1 MLPPISQI
9 KGIHPG
15 VILEREFRKRGIRKS
30 VFALEMGEYP
40 GVITDV
46 TKMRRGM
53 NAALSLKI
61 EKKLGIEEGYFMV
74 LQAYYEVAQAKK
86 KEFIN
91 QPGPEISKIRRGIFW
106 DVNID
111 NIDFIERERFVIERV
126 FERGNDSE
134 IREIIKFYGKK
145 KCRSIIKSA
154 KNPIFTT
161 IKNAQHYLDLKKED
175 LKCLKHFTGKQ
186 PLKYFRRS

>member
-1 MLPPISQI
+1 MLPPVSQV

-15 VILEREFRKRGIRKS
+15 VILDREFKKRGIRKS
-30 VFALEMGEYP
+30 AFALGIGEYP
-40 GVITDV
+40 GIITDI

-61 EKKLGIEEGYFMV
+61 EKSLGIEEGYFMV
-74 LQAYYEVAQAKK
+74 LHAYYEVAQAKK
-86 KEFIN
+86 KESVN
-91 QPGPEISKIRRGIFW
+91 QPRPEISKIRSGIFW
-106 DVNID
+106 DVDID
-111 NIDFIERERFVIERV
+111 NIDFLKRDRFVIERV
-126 FERGNDSE
+126 FERGNDTE

-145 KCRSIIKSA
+145 KCREIIKSA
-154 KNPIFTT
+154 KSPIFST
-161 IKNAQHYLDLKKED
+161 IKNARYYLDLKKED